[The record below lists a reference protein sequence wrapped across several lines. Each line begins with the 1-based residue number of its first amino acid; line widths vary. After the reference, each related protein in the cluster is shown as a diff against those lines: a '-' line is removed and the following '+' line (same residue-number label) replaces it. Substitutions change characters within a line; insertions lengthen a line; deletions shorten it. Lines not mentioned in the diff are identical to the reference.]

1 MQFKP
6 LEPGIEISGETVGST
21 IDAFRNFP
29 SLAKKYLEKFGLI
42 KPGQSVLDRRAW
54 YPQEAWLSVHAA
66 LLAEVGGNVMF
77 EVGKAIPGGSVPMPP
92 MAKDIH
98 TAMVAL
104 DIGYHLNH
112 RKNGQVMF
120 DPATGQML
128 EGIGHYTH
136 KPVPGENRIIVT
148 ATNPYDCDFDRGLLV
163 GLVTKFEP
171 LAKVLHDNR
180 KPCRKKGSNSCT
192 YIVSW

>member
-42 KPGQSVLDRRAW
+42 KPGQSALDRRAW

-112 RKNGQVMF
+112 RKNGQIMF

-136 KPVPGENRIIVT
+136 KPVSGENRFIVT

-163 GLVTKFEP
+163 GLVTKFES

>member
-92 MAKDIH
+92 MAKDIY

-136 KPVPGENRIIVT
+136 KPVPGESRIIAT

-180 KPCRKKGSNSCT
+180 KPCRKKGANSCT
-192 YIVSW
+192 YIVTW